1 MAQFTSY
8 PAARPQPFAIYN
20 NQRSTLM
27 SELGEALTALGNI
40 PQQIEQNKIKSE
52 LNKLLLTSLTAPRTE
67 TQTQTTLDPNKF
79 VGGFYDEG
87 DGSVGS
93 YLTQKEVQVP
103 GKQYAES
110 TGRLKDVGFE
120 GAGFNFRPRTNQLTL
135 EDRLTLK
142 EHEGNIKKEIEGV
155 KTTGKEA
162 VEERK
167 HRGRLELQQNLFK
180 QQDKSQEAES
190 IFKSKLQEQKD
201 LAEDARHDRLMTY
214 RETKHLNDLE
224 VARRNAEARMK
235 TADNMI
241 EISQSREEVNIT
253 KQMAAQLNQI
263 NKIKKEPDQASQQTI
278 NELRQAISQYNQL
291 AARLKAVNPDQAV
304 DQIEREDIPWRW
316 GNIWDRIQGALP
328 GGSTPQ
334 QIRPNPTPT
343 PQIQTPVNPPKP
355 AQSPPLAPVRP
366 IPPTPSRPRQE
377 TPMQR
382 YIRERR
388 EALEQKSTY

>member
-40 PQQIEQNKIKSE
+40 PQQMQQAQIRNE
-52 LNKLLLTSLTAPRTE
+52 LNKLLLTSLTAPKTE
-67 TQTQTTLDPNKF
+67 IKETIDPNKF
-79 VGGFYDEG
+79 VGGFYDEDEG
-87 DGSVGS
+87 NVGS
-93 YLTQKEVQVP
+93 YLTQKEVP
-103 GKQYAES
+103 GEKYTQATS
-110 TGRLKDVGFE
+110 RLEKVGYE
-120 GAGFNFRPRTNQLTL
+120 GGGFNFRPRTSGLSL
-135 EDRLTLK
+135 EDRLLLK
-142 EHEGNIKKEIEGV
+142 EQEGAIKKEIEGV

-162 VEERK
+162 VEEK
-167 HRGRLELQQNLFK
+167 KQKGRLELQQNLFK
-180 QQDKSQEAES
+180 QQDKSQEAEN

-201 LAEDARHDRLMTY
+201 LAEDVRHDRLMTY

-263 NKIKKEPDQASQQTI
+263 NKIKKEPDQTSQQTI
-278 NELRQAISQYNQL
+278 NELRQAIGQYNQL

-328 GGSTPQ
+328 GGSIPQ

-343 PQIQTPVNPPKP
+343 PQIQTPINPPKP
-355 AQSPPLAPVRP
+355 AQSPPMAPARP
-366 IPPTPSRPRQE
+366 IPPTSSRPQQE